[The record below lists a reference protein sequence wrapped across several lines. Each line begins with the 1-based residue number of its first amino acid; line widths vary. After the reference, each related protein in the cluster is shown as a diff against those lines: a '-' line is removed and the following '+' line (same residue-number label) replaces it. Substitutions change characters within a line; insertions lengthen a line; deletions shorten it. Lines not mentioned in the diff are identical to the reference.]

1 MTILEQIL
9 ATKREEVESRKKQLS
24 AGQLLET
31 ALAGRKRLS
40 MRQALENSPYG
51 IIAEFKRKSPSKGF
65 IHRDADVAEVVSGY
79 AANGAA
85 ACSVL
90 TDSLYF
96 GGSPDDLK
104 HAREAV
110 NIPLLRKDFVIDPY
124 QLAEAAAWG
133 ADVVLLIAAALTPEQ
148 CSELAGAAHELGLE
162 VLLEVHRQEE
172 LDRICP
178 GVDIVGIN
186 NRNLATFATD
196 IYTSFELAKQ
206 IPAPYLKISE
216 SGIHSIDTVKALRE
230 AGFRGFLIGERFMQE
245 AHPGEALKKF
255 IGHAD

>member
-31 ALAGRKRLS
+31 AHAGRKRLS
-40 MRQALENSPYG
+40 MRHALESSPYG

-65 IHRDADVAEVVSGY
+65 IHRDADVAQVVSSY
-79 AANGAA
+79 AAHGAA

-96 GGSPDDLK
+96 GGCPEDLMR
-104 HAREAV
+104 ARAAV
-110 NIPLLRKDFVIDPY
+110 NIPLLRKDFIIDPY

-148 CSELAGAAHELGLE
+148 CGELAGTAHELGLE
-162 VLLEVHRQEE
+162 VLLEVHQQDE
-172 LDRICP
+172 LDRICEQ
-178 GVDIVGIN
+178 VDIVGIN
-186 NRNLATFATD
+186 NRNLATFVTD

-206 IPAPYLKISE
+206 IPATFLKISE
-216 SGIHSIDTVKALRE
+216 SGIHAVDTVIALRE
-230 AGFRGFLIGERFMQE
+230 AGFRGFLIGENFMKE
-245 AHPGEALKKF
+245 ADPGEALKKF
-255 IGHAD
+255 IDHAG